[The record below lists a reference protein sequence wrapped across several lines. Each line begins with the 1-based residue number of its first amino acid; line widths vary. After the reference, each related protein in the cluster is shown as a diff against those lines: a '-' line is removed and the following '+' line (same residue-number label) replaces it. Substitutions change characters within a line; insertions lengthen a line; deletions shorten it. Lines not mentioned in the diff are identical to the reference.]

1 MHEHTRRIF
10 RRKLPTLI
18 ALGLLVT
25 AGALARLL
33 MR

>member
-18 ALGLLVT
+18 AVGLLAA
-25 AGALARLL
+25 AGVLGRLL
-33 MR
+33 NP